1 MIESRERLVD
11 DSKFDLAREIKRC
24 HHSGRQK
31 LDEISIGAREEIQ
44 VSGCYEELNFEAGE
58 LPPKRGLYTV
68 IVK

>member
-11 DSKFDLAREIKRC
+11 DSKFDFARKIKWC

-44 VSGCYEELNFEAGE
+44 VSGRYEELLQQSQMENPLSKA
-58 LPPKRGLYTV
+58 
-68 IVK
+68 IWQ

>member
-1 MIESRERLVD
+1 VIESRERLVD

-44 VSGCYEELNFEAGE
+44 VSGRYEELLQQSQMENPLSKAIW
-58 LPPKRGLYTV
+58 R
-68 IVK
+68 